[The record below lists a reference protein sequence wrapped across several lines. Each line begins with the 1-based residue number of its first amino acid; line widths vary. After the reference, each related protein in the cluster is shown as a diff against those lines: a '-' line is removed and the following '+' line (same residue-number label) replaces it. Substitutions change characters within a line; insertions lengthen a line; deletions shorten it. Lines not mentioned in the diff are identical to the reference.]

1 MSWQVDPELTTQGV
15 AGSGLLVYFLAGLV
29 LIYIVAG
36 DFPGLGSRYRKLR
49 EAPVV
54 GAKFPFEPRWV
65 TRYRFYSSGWD
76 IIKKGCET
84 VPSGLFTV
92 VRPESNITIIPR
104 KYVDELANLTDDRLA
119 SNEAIVNDMMGPY
132 TGADILLK
140 RYLGHHAV
148 NTKLTPQLHMLVEH
162 IEEELEITASEDPLD
177 ITEEWSEH
185 RLSPYI
191 YRLMARITSRLFLG
205 VPICRDKRWLQLQ
218 LDLVMAIFHTIL
230 LMRNFPRFTHPLLG
244 AVIPARKRLKKC
256 MEELHDFLEPLIEE
270 RMAIDAKY
278 NSRGQMTSDQ
288 YEKPNDVM
296 QWMMD
301 IATDEEYTAD
311 NLANRFVYTIMGSIR
326 SVVEVVMNCMYE
338 LVERPEY
345 IEPIREEMRQ
355 VLAEDG
361 GWGKRSAGRML
372 KTDSFIKEISRHYP
386 PSALAF
392 RRITKEKIVLHDG
405 LVLPKD
411 TYICIATTS
420 PAQDEVP
427 NPYEF
432 DGFRYYN
439 ERMAHKVGASR
450 YDYAATDSTH
460 IGFGHGRNA
469 CPGRFAAS
477 LESKMLLAHIILQF
491 DIKLPPSRTT
501 RPKSVKMMDF
511 KIQDSQA
518 TIMMRKLKK

>member
-177 ITEEWSEH
+177 IT
-185 RLSPYI
+185 
-191 YRLMARITSRLFLG
+191 G

>member
-1 MSWQVDPELTTQGV
+1 MDPETATKDL
-15 AGSGLLVYFLAGLV
+15 AGSGLLVYLLAGLAI
-29 LIYIVAG
+29 IYAIAG
-36 DFPGLGSRYRKLR
+36 DLPGLGSRYRKVPQ
-49 EAPVV
+49 APVV
-54 GAKFPFEPRWV
+54 GEKYPFEPRWV
-65 TRYRFYSSGWD
+65 TRYRFFSSGWD

-104 KYVDELANLTDDRLA
+104 KYVDELANLPDDVLA

-162 IEEELEITASEDPLD
+162 IEEELEITAGEDPLN
-177 ITEEWSEH
+177 ITDEWSEH

-230 LMRNFPRFTHPLLG
+230 VLRNYPRFTHPLLG

-270 RMAIDAKY
+270 RMALDAKY
-278 NSRGQMTSDQ
+278 NSRGQMTSDK

-326 SVVEVVMNCMYE
+326 SVVEVVMNCLYE

-355 VLAEDG
+355 VMEEDG
-361 GWGKRSAGRML
+361 GWGKRTAGRLL

-392 RRITKEKIVLHDG
+392 RRITKQKIVLHDG

-432 DGFRYYN
+432 DGLRYYN

-477 LESKMLLAHIILQF
+477 LETKMLLAHILLQF
-491 DIKLPPSRTT
+491 DIKLPPSRTS
-501 RPKSVKMMDF
+501 RPNSVKMMDF

-518 TIMMRKLKK
+518 TIMMRKLQKK

>member
-1 MSWQVDPELTTQGV
+1 MDLEETAKG
-15 AGSGLLVYFLAGLV
+15 GSLLVYILAGLV
-29 LIYIVAG
+29 IVYIVAG
-36 DFPGLGSRYRKLR
+36 DLPGLGSRYRKLPQ
-49 EAPVV
+49 APVV
-54 GAKFPFEPRWV
+54 GARFSFEPRWV

-76 IIKKGCET
+76 IIAKGNET

-119 SNEAIVNDMMGPY
+119 SNEAIVNVGVADMMGPY
-132 TGADILLK
+132 TGATILLK

-162 IEEELEITASEDPLD
+162 IQEELEITASEDPLN

-205 VPICRDKRWLQLQ
+205 VPICRDKKWLQLQ
-218 LDLVMAIFHTIL
+218 LDLVMAIFQTIL
-230 LMRNFPRFTHPLLG
+230 LMRNYPRFTHPLLG
-244 AVIPARKRLKKC
+244 AVIPARKRLNKC
-256 MEELHDFLEPLIEE
+256 MEELHEFLEPLIEE

-278 NSRGQMTSDQ
+278 NSRGQMTSDK

-301 IATDEEYTAD
+301 IATDEEYTPD

-326 SVVEVVMNCMYE
+326 SVVEVVMNCLYE

-361 GWGKRSAGRML
+361 GWGKRSASRML

-392 RRITKEKIVLHDG
+392 RRITKQKIVLHDG

-411 TYICIATTS
+411 TYVCIATTS
-420 PAQDEVP
+420 LAQDDVP
-427 NPYEF
+427 DPHEF
-432 DGFRYYN
+432 DGFRYFN
-439 ERMAHKVGASR
+439 ERMSHKVGASR
-450 YDYAATDSTH
+450 YDYASTDSTH

-491 DIKLPPSRTT
+491 DIKLPPSRVT

-511 KIQDSQA
+511 KIQDSTA
-518 TIMMRKLKK
+518 TIMMRKRKE